1 MSESQ
6 LERNIG
12 FLEAMTLGGGTMI
25 GAGIFILPGIAAEG
39 AGPASAVSFLVAG
52 FVALLAALSLS
63 ELATGMPIAG
73 GSYHYVNRALGGFF
87 GSIVGWGMWT
97 GLMFASAFYMI
108 GFGQYLVEPIPFLDG
123 RAFVV
128 LLGLL
133 GLTLIAGVNYYGTE
147 ESSQLQNVMIGAE
160 TVVVLAYVALGLF
173 FVDPANLDPFAPT
186 GPSGIIATTGVVF
199 VSFLGFEIIA
209 TVAGEVEDPSRNI
222 PLTMI
227 LSVVLVTI
235 LYALVM
241 IVTTGVLP
249 YQAIGDSLV
258 PVSDVAVVFAGA
270 VGVAAIVAAA
280 AIAAISSSNS
290 SVLAAARVN
299 FAMGRDDLM
308 SEWLNVTHDRFGTP
322 HRAIVATGLV
332 TALLIAVGLR
342 VETIVALLAEV
353 ASFSFLVSYSLV
365 HVALVVF
372 RRADPEDYDPSFRIP
387 DVLYP
392 AVPVLGVVLTVVV
405 ISQMAPIIILLGL
418 GIVGIGVGWY
428 FVYVRDHAID
438 RGLIDEAIAPTTDA
452 YRVLVPVSNPDTQ
465 QDLIRLAAAT
475 AHAHTDEGTPE
486 LVAVNVLQVSGLDP
500 QQNVAAERLEH
511 QRDLLKGAGDIA
523 AQMDVRL
530 RTVAMTGERV
540 DETILEAIADEEPDQ
555 VLVGWDGEQSRQSGV
570 FGRNLDAVVED
581 APCEV
586 TLVTFHD
593 DTIGAPVALAGPGP
607 HSSVAARRAAEFASV
622 DGAVPTLLNVQQP
635 AGDDDA
641 AADRG
646 NAVID
651 DVAEQAGLDPDA
663 YEREVV
669 VDDDIEAAILATV
682 DQYNT
687 VCVGLSERSVASR
700 VMVGTIAER
709 VSQEA
714 TSNVGIVRGSDG
726 SAEE

>member
-1 MSESQ
+1 MSEGQ

-39 AGPASAVSFLVAG
+39 AGPASSVSFLIAG

-123 RAFVV
+123 RALVV
-128 LLGLL
+128 LFGLV
-133 GLTLIAGVNYYGTE
+133 GLSLIVGVNYYGTE

-160 TVVVLAYVALGLF
+160 TVVVLAYVVLGLF
-173 FVDPANLDPFAPT
+173 FIDPTNLDPFAPT
-186 GPSGIIATTGVVF
+186 GPSGVIATTGVVF

-209 TVAGEVEDPSRNI
+209 TVAGEVKDPSRNI

-249 YQAIGDSLV
+249 YQAIGESLV
-258 PVSDVAVVFAGA
+258 PVSDVAVVFAGV
-270 VGVAAIVAAA
+270 VGVVAIVAAA

-308 SEWLNVTHDRFGTP
+308 SDWLSVTHDRFGTP
-322 HRAIVATGLV
+322 HRAIIATGAV
-332 TALLIAVGLR
+332 IALLIAAGLQ

-387 DVLYP
+387 DILYP
-392 AVPVLGVVLTVVV
+392 AVPVLGVILTVVV
-405 ISQMAPIIILLGL
+405 ISQMAPIIIGLGL

-452 YRVLVPVSNPDTQ
+452 YRVLVPVANPDTQ
-465 QDLIRLAAAT
+465 RNLIRLAAAT

-486 LVAVNVLQVSGLDP
+486 LVAVNVLQVADPDP

-511 QRDLLKGAGDIA
+511 QRDLLEGARDIA
-523 AQMDVRL
+523 AEMHVRL

-540 DETILEAIADEEPDQ
+540 DETILEAIVDEEPDQ
-555 VLVGWDGEQSRQSGV
+555 VLLGWGGTLTRNGHV
-570 FGRNLDAVVED
+570 FGPNLDSVVEQ

-586 TLVTFHD
+586 TLVTLHD
-593 DTIGAPVALAGPGP
+593 ELIGTPVALAGPGP
-607 HSSVAARRAAEFASV
+607 HSPVAARRAADFATV
-622 DGAVPTLLNVQQP
+622 DGTMPTLLNVQQSM
-635 AGDDDA
+635 
-641 AADRG
+641 ADGEAEALERG
-646 NAVID
+646 EAVIGE
-651 DVAEQAGLDPDA
+651 VAERAGLDPEE
-663 YEREVV
+663 YESEVV
-669 VDDDIEAAILATV
+669 VDDDIEVAILDTV
-682 DQYNT
+682 NHYDT
-687 VCVGLSERSVASR
+687 ICVGLSERSEASR
-700 VMVGTIAER
+700 IMFGTIAER
-709 VSQEA
+709 ISQEA
-714 TSNVGIVRGSDG
+714 TSNVGIVRGADEVG
-726 SAEE
+726 

>member
-1 MSESQ
+1 
-6 LERNIG
+6 
-12 FLEAMTLGGGTMI
+12 
-25 GAGIFILPGIAAEG
+25 
-39 AGPASAVSFLVAG
+39 
-52 FVALLAALSLS
+52 
-63 ELATGMPIAG
+63 
-73 GSYHYVNRALGGFF
+73 
-87 GSIVGWGMWT
+87 
-97 GLMFASAFYMI
+97 
-108 GFGQYLVEPIPFLDG
+108 
-123 RAFVV
+123 
-128 LLGLL
+128 
-133 GLTLIAGVNYYGTE
+133 
-147 ESSQLQNVMIGAE
+147 
-160 TVVVLAYVALGLF
+160 
-173 FVDPANLDPFAPT
+173 
-186 GPSGIIATTGVVF
+186 
-199 VSFLGFEIIA
+199 
-209 TVAGEVEDPSRNI
+209 
-222 PLTMI
+222 
-227 LSVVLVTI
+227 
-235 LYALVM
+235 
-241 IVTTGVLP
+241 
-249 YQAIGDSLV
+249 
-258 PVSDVAVVFAGA
+258 
-270 VGVAAIVAAA
+270 
-280 AIAAISSSNS
+280 
-290 SVLAAARVN
+290 
-299 FAMGRDDLM
+299 
-308 SEWLNVTHDRFGTP
+308 
-322 HRAIVATGLV
+322 
-332 TALLIAVGLR
+332 
-342 VETIVALLAEV
+342 
-353 ASFSFLVSYSLV
+353 
-365 HVALVVF
+365 
-372 RRADPEDYDPSFRIP
+372 
-387 DVLYP
+387 
-392 AVPVLGVVLTVVV
+392 
-405 ISQMAPIIILLGL
+405 
-418 GIVGIGVGWY
+418 
-428 FVYVRDHAID
+428 
-438 RGLIDEAIAPTTDA
+438 
-452 YRVLVPVSNPDTQ
+452 VSNPDTQ

-511 QRDLLKGAGDIA
+511 QRDLLEGAGDIA
-523 AQMDVRL
+523 AEMDVRL

>member
-1 MSESQ
+1 MSGGQ

-372 RRADPEDYDPSFRIP
+372 RRADPEDYDPSFKIP

-511 QRDLLKGAGDIA
+511 QRDLLEGAGDIA
-523 AQMDVRL
+523 AEMDVRL

>member
-511 QRDLLKGAGDIA
+511 QRDLLEGAGDIA
-523 AQMDVRL
+523 AEMDVRL

-635 AGDDDA
+635 SGDDDA

>member
-511 QRDLLKGAGDIA
+511 QRDLLEGAGDIA
-523 AQMDVRL
+523 AEMDVRL

-641 AADRG
+641 LADRG

>member
-523 AQMDVRL
+523 AEMDVRL